1 MTDSRRQN
9 TKDRQERIKLL
20 SARNL
25 SVSEIAEALGVS
37 VRTVMYDKKRNRQET
52 ADTLSRSSSR
62 DHAAKMLNRSN
73 ARQRQLWLLYAA
85 AREHSKL
92 PPAASIKRRLLKIL
106 SSLASESWKEVEL
119 QLKLGI
125 VDAPEPPPAA
135 Q

>member
-25 SVSEIAEALGVS
+25 SVPEIAEALGVS
-37 VRTVMYDKKRNRQET
+37 ERTVMYDKKRIRQEM

-73 ARQRQLWLLYAA
+73 ARHRQLWSLYAA
-85 AREHSKL
+85 ATEHSKL
-92 PPAASIKRRLLKIL
+92 LPAASIKRRLKIL
-106 SSLASESWKEVEL
+106 GSLMSESWKEVEL

-125 VDAPEPPPAA
+125 VEPAEPPPEP